1 MDRWYGRLVKLDFES
16 AAERRVLAG
25 GRVTVDVLRL
35 GEVPVAR
42 VSHAP
47 GWRWTEHSADE
58 AGTDICTNIHVG
70 VMIAGRM
77 MVQLLDGTEYEAIA
91 GDALAIA
98 AGHDAWTLGDVPA
111 VLVQFDEGESAR
123 ARYRL

>member
-1 MDRWYGRLVKLDFES
+1 MV
-16 AAERRVLAG
+16 
-25 GRVTVDVLRL
+25 VDVLRL
-35 GEVPVAR
+35 GDVPVAR

-47 GWRWTEHSADE
+47 GWRWTVHSAAE
-58 AGTDICTNIHVG
+58 AGTDFCANSHVG

-77 MVQLLDGTEYEAIA
+77 MVQLIDGTRYEAVA